1 MVLRKQLFGIRIII
15 VMNNTNKLDL
25 KKFYHEYT
33 DSLKNSLDKVDL
45 KKLSNIANILIKQ
58 FKNKKKIFVCGN
70 GGSAAIAN
78 HYICDYLK
86 LIRYNTKFKPKI
98 LSLSDNVETLTA
110 ISNDHHYSEIFKYQ
124 AESLADKGDIFI
136 IISSSGNSDNVIK
149 LAKWAKRKKNK
160 VISFTGFNGG
170 KLKNLSYLNININQK
185 NYGRVEDSHHILM
198 HLIMH
203 FIVLNNKKTKKL
215 RL

>member
-1 MVLRKQLFGIRIII
+1 MK
-15 VMNNTNKLDL
+15 NKSNIEL
-25 KKFYHEYT
+25 KKFYNIYT
-33 DSLKNSLDKVDL
+33 NSLKNSLDRVDL
-45 KKLSNIANILIKQ
+45 KKISSITNLLKTKFKQ
-58 FKNKKKIFVCGN
+58 KKKIFVCGN

-86 LIRYNTKFKPKI
+86 LLRFNTNFKPKI
-98 LSLSDNVETLTA
+98 ISLSDNVETLTA
-110 ISNDHHYSEIFKYQ
+110 ISNDHDYSEIFKYQ

-136 IISSSGNSDNVIK
+136 IISSSGNSDNIYK
-149 LAKWAKRKKNK
+149 LAKWAKSRNFKI
-160 VISFTGFNGG
+160 ISFTGFNGG
-170 KLKNLSYLNININQK
+170 RLKKLSNININIQEN

-203 FIVLNNKKTKKL
+203 YIILTSKHIKKL